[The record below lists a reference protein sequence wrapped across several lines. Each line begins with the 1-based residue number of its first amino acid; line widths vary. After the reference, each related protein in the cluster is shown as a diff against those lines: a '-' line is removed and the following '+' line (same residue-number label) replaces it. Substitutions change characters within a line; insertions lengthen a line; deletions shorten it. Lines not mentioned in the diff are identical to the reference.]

1 MKRALFLVGLVSVVA
16 IILALTLDPR
26 GYALRVVCLI
36 LLAAT
41 LGQCWNIVGG
51 LANQISLGHAA
62 FFGIGA
68 YASTVLQVQWG
79 ITPWLG
85 MFLGMILA
93 MVAAFI
99 LSLPTMRLKGPYFAL
114 ATLAFGE
121 ACRILATALPGVTGG
136 PQGISVPFVGDS
148 WAMMQFKGAG
158 NYVFLFV
165 GLFIIVSVVFAS
177 LAYGKMGYLLRA
189 VRENEEAAE
198 VSGVNTLR
206 VKLMGSLI
214 SAALTAATGTL
225 FAQFTFFFDP
235 ESVFSVSH
243 ISIRAALIAIV
254 GGVGTL
260 AGPIIGALVIVPLEE
275 LLTTYFSNDAA
286 GIAPFIFGVILVAV
300 VLLRPRGL
308 VSIFQGRRK
317 GPASDSPE
325 DSSGQGPLL
334 AAKQSAGAK
343 S

>member
-1 MKRALFLVGLVSVVA
+1 MKRSLILISACAL
-16 IILALTLDPR
+16 LALALGMTLDPR
-26 GYALRVVCLI
+26 GYGVRVLCLV
-36 LLAAT
+36 LLAAS

-68 YASTVLQVQWG
+68 YTSTVMQTMWG
-79 ITPWLG
+79 VSPWLG
-85 MFLGMILA
+85 MPLGMALA
-93 MVAAFI
+93 MIAALI

-121 ACRILATALPGVTGG
+121 ACRILATSLPAITGG

-148 WAMMQFKGAG
+148 WAMMQFRGAG
-158 NYVFLFV
+158 NYVYLFTGLFV
-165 GLFIIVSVVFAS
+165 AVSVVFAL
-177 LAYGKMGYLLRA
+177 LAHGRMGYLLRA

-198 VSGVNTLR
+198 VAGVNTLK
-206 VKLMGSLI
+206 VKLIGSLI

-235 ESVFSVSH
+235 ESVFSVAG

-260 AGPIIGALVIVPLEE
+260 AGPIVGALIVVPLEE
-275 LLTTYFSNDAA
+275 ILNTYLSNKAA
-286 GIAPFIFGVILVAV
+286 GIAPFTFGLVLVAI

-308 VSIFQGRRK
+308 VSIFR
-317 GPASDSPE
+317 
-325 DSSGQGPLL
+325 
-334 AAKQSAGAK
+334 AKRPAGAK
-343 S
+343 P

>member
-1 MKRALFLVGLVSVVA
+1 MKRSLLLVLAISIIAVV
-16 IILALTLDPR
+16 LANVLDPR
-26 GYALRVVCLI
+26 GYAARVVCLV

-68 YASTVLQVQWG
+68 YSSTVLQVMWG
-79 ITPWLG
+79 ISPWLG
-85 MFLGMILA
+85 ILVGMVFAMLA
-93 MVAAFI
+93 ALL

-121 ACRILATALPGVTGG
+121 ACRILATSMSSVTGG

-148 WAMMQFKGAG
+148 WAMMQFRGAG
-158 NYVFLFV
+158 NYIYLFV
-165 GLFIIVSVVFAS
+165 GLFIIVSGVFAY
-177 LAYGKMGYLLRA
+177 LAYGRMGYLLRA

-198 VSGVNTLR
+198 VSGVNTLK
-206 VKLMGSLI
+206 VKLMGALI

-235 ESVFSVSH
+235 ESVFSVAH

-260 AGPIIGALVIVPLEE
+260 AGPIIGALIVVPLEE
-275 LLTTYFSNDAA
+275 FLIGYFSNNAA
-286 GIAPFIFGVILVAV
+286 GIAPFIFGVALVAIV
-300 VLLRPRGL
+300 VLRPRGL
-308 VSIFQGRRK
+308 VSIFQPRRGK
-317 GPASDSPE
+317 QRTEADGSANA
-325 DSSGQGPLL
+325 L
-334 AAKQSAGAK
+334 ATARQSAAGK

>member
-1 MKRALFLVGLVSVVA
+1 
-16 IILALTLDPR
+16 
-26 GYALRVVCLI
+26 
-36 LLAAT
+36 
-41 LGQCWNIVGG
+41 
-51 LANQISLGHAA
+51 
-62 FFGIGA
+62 
-68 YASTVLQVQWG
+68 
-79 ITPWLG
+79 
-85 MFLGMILA
+85 MFLGMLLA

-148 WAMMQFKGAG
+148 WVMMQFRGAG
-158 NYVFLFV
+158 NYVYLFV
-165 GLFIIVSVVFAS
+165 GLFIIVSLVFAL
-177 LAYGKMGYLLRA
+177 LAYGRMGYLLRA

-260 AGPIIGALVIVPLEE
+260 AGPIIGALVVVPLEE
-275 LLTTYFSNDAA
+275 ILTTYFSSDAA

-308 VSIFQGRRK
+308 VSIFTGRYRRRVEHRS
-317 GPASDSPE
+317 AE
-325 DSSGQGPLL
+325 DSSGSRPQF
-334 AAKQSAGAK
+334 ATEERSGAK